1 MSKTVRQQVEQAT
14 HHALLEQAV
23 DWMVSLESGNVCA
36 HDKQL
41 FSVWIAQSA
50 AHQNAWQHIS
60 QSLVMPVDA
69 LKQLPANQSRVIEQA
84 LLRPNSRRDFL
95 RNSLSFVGVSF
106 TLASVINRYQPLSGL
121 SADLATGT
129 GERLTKTLADG
140 SKVLLNAR
148 THIDVD
154 VLVNSPLNA
163 NQAQRALTLHQ
174 GEIQLITAANQID
187 PFNIHCQH
195 GKITTLN
202 SHCLVKKQTENT
214 FVLALSGK
222 ITISLNMSNVVKK
235 TITLHQ
241 GEAIYFDEYNFQTKQ
256 TGLQHK
262 AQWSQGLHL
271 AKNETLLSLSQSLAD
286 YYPGYIR
293 VAANAQQLKVY
304 GGYPLDDLDKTFA
317 TLAQTLPI
325 KIRQLGPLITLI
337 EAA

>member
-1 MSKTVRQQVEQAT
+1 
-14 HHALLEQAV
+14 
-23 DWMVSLESGNVCA
+23 MVNLASGNVCA

-41 FSVWIAQSA
+41 FSVWLAQSA
-50 AHQNAWQHIS
+50 AHQSAWQHIS
-60 QSLVMPVDA
+60 QSLVMPVHA
-69 LKQLPANQSRVIEQA
+69 LKQLPANQSKGIEQA
-84 LLRPNSRRDFL
+84 LLRPNSRREFL
-95 RNSLSFVGVSF
+95 RNSFSFAAVSL
-106 TLASVINRYQPLSGL
+106 TLTGIINRYQPLSGL
-121 SADLATGT
+121 SADITTGT

-148 THIDVD
+148 TNIDVN
-154 VLVNSPLNA
+154 VLVNNPLNA
-163 NQAQRALTLHQ
+163 NKTQRELTLHQ
-174 GEIQLITAANQID
+174 GEIQLITAKNQSH
-187 PFNIHCQH
+187 PFNVQCQH
-195 GKITTLN
+195 GTVTTLN
-202 SHCLVKKQTENT
+202 SHCLVKKQTDNT
-214 FVLALSGK
+214 FVLALSGEL
-222 ITISLNMSNVVKK
+222 TISINMSNNAKQTV
-235 TITLHQ
+235 TLKQ
-241 GEAIYFDEYNFQTKQ
+241 GEAIYFNEYRFQAKQ

>member
-1 MSKTVRQQVEQAT
+1 MNKTARQQLDQAEKN
-14 HHALLEQAV
+14 ALLEQAV
-23 DWMVSLESGNVCA
+23 DWMVNLASGNVCA

-41 FSVWIAQSA
+41 FSVWLAQSA
-50 AHQNAWQHIS
+50 AHQSAWQHIS
-60 QSLVMPVDA
+60 QSLVMPVHA
-69 LKQLPANQSRVIEQA
+69 LKQLPANQSKGIEQA
-84 LLRPNSRRDFL
+84 LLRPNSRREFL
-95 RNSLSFVGVSF
+95 RNSFSFAAVSL
-106 TLASVINRYQPLSGL
+106 TLAGIINRYHPLSGL
-121 SADLATGT
+121 SADIATGT
-129 GERLTKTLADG
+129 GERFTKNLADG

-148 THIDVD
+148 THIDVN
-154 VLVNSPLNA
+154 VLVNNPLNA
-163 NQAQRALTLHQ
+163 NKAQRSLTLHQ
-174 GEIQLITAANQID
+174 GEIQLFAAENQAV
-187 PFNIHCQH
+187 PFNVYCKHA
-195 GKITTLN
+195 KVTTLN
-202 SHCLVKKQTENT
+202 SHCLVKKQTNNT
-214 FVLALSGK
+214 FVLALSGEL
-222 ITISLNMSNVVKK
+222 TINLSNDAKQAV
-235 TITLHQ
+235 TLKQ
-241 GEAIYFDEYNFQTKQ
+241 GEAIYFNEYRFQTKQ